1 VNDTQEAATVRFVD
15 DGTLDYKTPF
25 MKWSEEILK
34 LSDTELVVVN
44 ADKRISLQ
52 NSNNKFIRRWR
63 KEQVIKVQW
72 GCVEKLFKRI
82 SCMMDQ
88 IDVKDAWTT

>member
-1 VNDTQEAATVRFVD
+1 
-15 DGTLDYKTPF
+15 

-52 NSNNKFIRRWR
+52 KTATINLLGDGEKNK
-63 KEQVIKVQW
+63 
-72 GCVEKLFKRI
+72 
-82 SCMMDQ
+82 
-88 IDVKDAWTT
+88 